1 MMQISEEYF
10 EELNR
15 QSKRLSDL
23 LWGLIQMEDCLY
35 KEECRIMSR
44 IFMIERDDDV
54 DDSLN
59 KLHSYKDGLQ
69 FGIDIIRSTRK
80 EYYEK
85 SNKYNIG

>member
-23 LWGLIQMEDCLY
+23 LWGLIRMEDTLY
-35 KEECRIMSR
+35 KEECRVIAKLQN
-44 IFMIERDDDV
+44 IEDDAELDKV
-54 DDSLN
+54 LEYN
-59 KLHSYKDGLQ
+59 KGLK
-69 FGIDIIRSTRK
+69 FGIDIIRNTRK

-85 SNKYNIG
+85 TNKYNA

>member
-23 LWGLIQMEDCLY
+23 LWGLIRMEDALY
-35 KEECRIMSR
+35 KEECRVIAKLQAD
-44 IFMIERDDDV
+44 IEDDAELDKV
-54 DDSLN
+54 LEYN
-59 KLHSYKDGLQ
+59 KGLK
-69 FGIDIIRSTRK
+69 FGIDIIRKTRR

-85 SNKYNIG
+85 TNKYNA

>member
-23 LWGLIQMEDCLY
+23 LWGLIRMEDALY
-35 KEECRIMSR
+35 KEECRI
-44 IFMIERDDDV
+44 IAKLQNTEDDEELDKV
-54 DDSLN
+54 MEYN
-59 KLHSYKDGLQ
+59 KGLK
-69 FGIDIIRSTRK
+69 FGIDIIRNTRK

-85 SNKYNIG
+85 TNKYNS

>member
-23 LWGLIQMEDCLY
+23 LWGLIRMEDALY
-35 KEECRIMSR
+35 KEECRVIAKLQNT
-44 IFMIERDDDV
+44 EDDEELDKV
-54 DDSLN
+54 MEYN
-59 KLHSYKDGLQ
+59 KGLK
-69 FGIDIIRSTRK
+69 FGIDTIRNTRK

-85 SNKYNIG
+85 TNKYNS